1 MDYLKLK
8 LTVFFSH
15 VKKKLCI
22 QIYLDDLNTGT
33 VKRLPVS
40 LSQGF
45 FVCYVFVYEIKNAI
59 IPLNCL

>member
-15 VKKKLCI
+15 VKKRLCI

-33 VKRLPVS
+33 VKRIPVS

-45 FVCYVFVYEIKNAI
+45 FV
-59 IPLNCL
+59 